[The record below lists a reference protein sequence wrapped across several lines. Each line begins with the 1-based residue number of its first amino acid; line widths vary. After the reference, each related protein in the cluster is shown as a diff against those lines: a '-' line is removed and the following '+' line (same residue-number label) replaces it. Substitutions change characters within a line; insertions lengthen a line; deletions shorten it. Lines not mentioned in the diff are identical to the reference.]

1 MARKKEKF
9 PYKYLRPE
17 QLDELRDMKTG
28 DLLKEHV
35 KEGKNMRAIK
45 KMQKEDSTLI
55 DLDRQIKD
63 HRLDSLTDE
72 LKKEIQGI
80 KDRLKEI
87 KEEIDSEIQEELADR
102 KELKKGYRD
111 QFKAHQERD
120 EVILT
125 ILEKR
130 SDT

>member
-17 QLDELRDMKTG
+17 QLEEIREMKTS

-55 DLDRQIKD
+55 DLDKQIKE
-63 HRLDSLTDE
+63 HRQDALTDD
-72 LKKEIQGI
+72 LKKEIQTM
-80 KDRLKEI
+80 KDRMKEI
-87 KEEIDSEIQEELADR
+87 KAEIDEEILELLEDR

-125 ILEKR
+125 VLEKR